1 MRRAVLHAA
10 ILGFAVCVGPH
21 LAAAQQPPICL
32 TQVLREDL
40 GGLLGQETIMAVA
53 TIQPGGTI
61 ARHTHPYGH
70 EISYVVAGG
79 LTLEIDGQD
88 PRTLKPGDGFYVQPG
103 TPHSLKNETSDAA
116 QLVVV
121 RITAKNLPIAV
132 PFARSASCP
141 QRP

>member
-1 MRRAVLHAA
+1 MRRAIIHAIAFGLA
-10 ILGFAVCVGPH
+10 IFAAAQ
-21 LAAAQQPPICL
+21 LAGAQQPPVSL

-40 GGLLGQETIMAVA
+40 GGLTGQETIMQVA

-61 ARHTHPYGH
+61 AWHTHPYGH

-79 LTLEIDGQD
+79 LTLLVDGQP
-88 PRTLKPGDGFYVQPG
+88 PRTLKPGDGFHIQPG
-103 TPHSLKNETSDAA
+103 TPHSATNGTGDVA

-132 PFARSASCP
+132 PFAR
-141 QRP
+141 